1 MNPKT
6 ENLIELIFSKLKK
19 YQAKEIS
26 LDKED
31 LKKFISSLFKESWF
45 QRKQTKSCY
54 SYLSLVNLS
63 LYNFSLLTI
72 VLIIVFILS
81 LYFLIKVTSNAKN

>member
-6 ENLIELIFSKLKK
+6 ENLIELINNKLKK

-31 LKKFISSLFKESWF
+31 LKKFISSLFKES
-45 QRKQTKSCY
+45 
-54 SYLSLVNLS
+54 
-63 LYNFSLLTI
+63 
-72 VLIIVFILS
+72 
-81 LYFLIKVTSNAKN
+81 

>member
-6 ENLIELIFSKLKK
+6 DNLIELIFSKLKK

-45 QRKQTKSCY
+45 QRK
-54 SYLSLVNLS
+54 
-63 LYNFSLLTI
+63 LTNPAI
-72 VLIIVFILS
+72 V
-81 LYFLIKVTSNAKN
+81 IKVNIFVFV

>member
-6 ENLIELIFSKLKK
+6 EYLVELIFSKLKT

-31 LKKFISSLFKESWF
+31 LKKFISTLFKDS
-45 QRKQTKSCY
+45 
-54 SYLSLVNLS
+54 
-63 LYNFSLLTI
+63 
-72 VLIIVFILS
+72 
-81 LYFLIKVTSNAKN
+81 

>member
-6 ENLIELIFSKLKK
+6 DYLVESIFSKLKN

-31 LKKFISSLFKESWF
+31 LKKFISSLLKES
-45 QRKQTKSCY
+45 
-54 SYLSLVNLS
+54 
-63 LYNFSLLTI
+63 
-72 VLIIVFILS
+72 
-81 LYFLIKVTSNAKN
+81 

>member
-31 LKKFISSLFKESWF
+31 LKKFISSLFKNSWIKEN
-45 QRKQTKSCY
+45 QPNPAI
-54 SYLSLVNLS
+54 VNQHCK
-63 LYNFSLLTI
+63 FDF
-72 VLIIVFILS
+72 V
-81 LYFLIKVTSNAKN
+81 

>member
-26 LDKED
+26 LDKDD
-31 LKKFISSLFKESWF
+31 LTKFISSLFKES
-45 QRKQTKSCY
+45 
-54 SYLSLVNLS
+54 
-63 LYNFSLLTI
+63 
-72 VLIIVFILS
+72 
-81 LYFLIKVTSNAKN
+81 